1 MNDDV
6 SGENLSS
13 SINTKFIDSKAI
25 KRPCWYCLWSLGSHS
40 LARTYRILQIEDKHL
55 VPYTKSSAWCQK
67 MMVVL
72 MKTILSITCL
82 FFSATKA
89 ERVVIND
96 IQQAQRE
103 QSPFLSAT
111 LLASI
116 TPLDVSSIDQS
127 QKTSFTTALVK
138 FLKHVFE
145 GQTVYDV
152 QIISATIF
160 DEQFVTNAKNSPDRK
175 LLTNQL
181 QAEQFHFIHDDE
193 DDDYE
198 NDDWEDDGWVGDG
211 NDNKEEDEEA
221 LSVMAAILGESDG
234 VKEDADADEDT
245 DADESDW
252 AVDGSGWL
260 PNEAESAESKDAYT
274 LKVTTVISAEQI
286 SDDETLSH
294 HEFQEML
301 IHICKKFADHLVEY
315 VQDSDEYFAS
325 VENVIVTSLEVTNDE
340 KSETLIGSI
349 AGYEVKGLSAGS
361 IVGIVAAGIVFV
373 LALVGSIKL
382 VKRERQL
389 KHNKWRSQEIAS
401 ANAAGPSAKSLR
413 VLYNRPSVD
422 DYSFDPFG
430 TETPPTFYKDNTSD
444 TSSYTAEN
452 DLRLRKSNG
461 AAREESISF
470 EPSETNSSLFNG
482 NSTISSQELIY
493 APPGKVGVAID
504 VINGQPT
511 VHKIRNGSPLE
522 GLLQHGDIIL
532 SIDDVE
538 TSNMSAADVTHLMV
552 KRMNYRRKI
561 SFIRSS
567 NQIQ

>member
-1 MNDDV
+1 M
-6 SGENLSS
+6 S
-13 SINTKFIDSKAI
+13 
-25 KRPCWYCLWSLGSHS
+25 
-40 LARTYRILQIEDKHL
+40 
-55 VPYTKSSAWCQK
+55 
-67 MMVVL
+67 
-72 MKTILSITCL
+72 MKTILSIFCL
-82 FFSATKA
+82 FFSAAKS

-96 IQQAQRE
+96 IQQAQKE
-103 QSPFLSAT
+103 HSPFLSAT

-116 TPLDVSSIDQS
+116 TPLDVSSIDES
-127 QKTSFTTALVK
+127 QKTSFTTALTK

-145 GQTVYDV
+145 GQTVYNV
-152 QIISATIF
+152 EIISSTIF
-160 DEQFVTNAKNSPDRK
+160 DEQFVTNANNAPDRK

-234 VKEDADADEDT
+234 GKEDVDAAEDT

-260 PNEAESAESKDAYT
+260 PNEEEPAESKGAYT

-286 SDDETLSH
+286 ADDQTLSH

-301 IHICKKFADHLVEY
+301 IHICKKFVDHLVEY
-315 VQDSDEYFAS
+315 VQDSDEYFAG
-325 VENVIVTSLEVTNDE
+325 VENVVVTSLEVKNDE
-340 KSETLIGSI
+340 ASETIIGSI
-349 AGYEVKGLSAGS
+349 ADYETKLKGLSAGS

-382 VKRERQL
+382 VRRERQL

-401 ANAAGPSAKSLR
+401 ANAVGPSAKSLR
-413 VLYNRPSVD
+413 VLYNRSSAD

-444 TSSYTAEN
+444 TSSYTAES

-470 EPSETNSSLFNG
+470 VDQSSETNSSLFNG
-482 NSTISSQELIY
+482 NSTSSSQEHIY

>member
-1 MNDDV
+1 
-6 SGENLSS
+6 
-13 SINTKFIDSKAI
+13 
-25 KRPCWYCLWSLGSHS
+25 
-40 LARTYRILQIEDKHL
+40 
-55 VPYTKSSAWCQK
+55 
-67 MMVVL
+67 MVMS
-72 MKTILSITCL
+72 MKTILSIICL
-82 FFSATKA
+82 FFSAAKA
-89 ERVVIND
+89 ERVVIHE

-103 QSPFLSAT
+103 HRATAAGSPFLSAT

-127 QKTSFTTALVK
+127 QKTSFTTALTN

-145 GQTVYDV
+145 GQTVYDIE
-152 QIISATIF
+152 IISATIF
-160 DEQFVTNAKNSPDRK
+160 DEQFVSNTKNGSGRN

-181 QAEQFHFIHDDE
+181 QAGQFHFIHDDE
-193 DDDYE
+193 DDDYD

-211 NDNKEEDEEA
+211 NDNEEEDEEA

-234 VKEDADADEDT
+234 GKEDADADADADT

-252 AVDGSGWL
+252 VVDESEWL
-260 PNEAESAESKDAYT
+260 PNEAESSESKDAYT
-274 LKVTTVISAEQI
+274 LKVTTVISAEHVA
-286 SDDETLSH
+286 DDQTLSH
-294 HEFQEML
+294 KEFQEML
-301 IHICKKFADHLVEY
+301 LHICTKFVDHLVEY
-315 VQDSDEYFAS
+315 VRDSDEYFAN
-325 VENVIVTSLEVTNDE
+325 VEKVNVSSLEANNDGE
-340 KSETLIGSI
+340 IDTIIGSI
-349 AGYEVKGLSAGS
+349 AGYEVKGMSAAS
-361 IVGIVAAGIVFV
+361 IVGVVAAGIVFV
-373 LALVGSIKL
+373 LALIGSIKL

-401 ANAAGPSAKSLR
+401 ANTAGPSVKSLR
-413 VLYNRPSVD
+413 VLYNRSAGD

-452 DLRLRKSNG
+452 DSSDHLRLRKSNG

-470 EPSETNSSLFNG
+470 VGQPSETNSSLFGG
-482 NSTISSQELIY
+482 NSTSSSQDHIY

>member
-1 MNDDV
+1 M
-6 SGENLSS
+6 S
-13 SINTKFIDSKAI
+13 
-25 KRPCWYCLWSLGSHS
+25 
-40 LARTYRILQIEDKHL
+40 
-55 VPYTKSSAWCQK
+55 
-67 MMVVL
+67 
-72 MKTILSITCL
+72 MKTILSIICL

-89 ERVVIND
+89 ERVVINE
-96 IQQAQRE
+96 IQQAQIE

-127 QKTSFTTALVK
+127 QKTSFTTALTK

-160 DEQFVTNAKNSPDRK
+160 DEQFVVKNNPDRN

-181 QAEQFHFIHDDE
+181 QASQFHFIHDDE
-193 DDDYE
+193 DDDYD

-234 VKEDADADEDT
+234 GKEDADADADE

-252 AVDGSGWL
+252 AVDGSEWL

-286 SDDETLSH
+286 ADDQTLSH

-301 IHICKKFADHLVEY
+301 IHICKKFVDHLVEY
-315 VQDSDEYFAS
+315 VQDSDEYFAN
-325 VENVIVTSLEVTNDE
+325 VENVIVTSLEVTNDGD
-340 KSETLIGSI
+340 ETIIGSI
-349 AGYEVKGLSAGS
+349 AGYEVKGLSAAS

-373 LALVGSIKL
+373 LALIGSIKL

-413 VLYNRPSVD
+413 VLYNRSAVD

-470 EPSETNSSLFNG
+470 VDQTSETNSSLFGG
-482 NSTISSQELIY
+482 NSTSSSQEHIY

-522 GLLQHGDIIL
+522 GLLQHGDVIL